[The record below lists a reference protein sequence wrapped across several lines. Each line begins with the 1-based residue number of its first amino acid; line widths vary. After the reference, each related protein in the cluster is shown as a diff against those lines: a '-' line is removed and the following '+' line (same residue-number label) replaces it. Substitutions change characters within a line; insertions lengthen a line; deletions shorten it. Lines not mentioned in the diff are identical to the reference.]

1 MRLLSLHCTTPL
13 LTVRRED
20 THSQIVRMQYI
31 YIQRKVQHG
40 FSFPPTARICCLI
53 QLLCVR
59 IFLSPDFHSSCLVTF
74 SVTPSKCQRT
84 SLLLRRQDSNLH
96 EYLSDFVCY
105 VVSSQIDK
113 RSLHQRTILPERL
126 PIPPRR
132 HLPAVITTAT
142 FRYSISKQYGL
153 YCCRTGRIQYVISCQ
168 VHSISIPRPSCSF
181 YFRDDVLFWQS
192 VYPAILQRCVVC
204 GNLPFKLAVHSPNA
218 TPIITLATIIV
229 SPVSSS
235 GIIHLSLLLFISLCF
250 LGLIVQYFLLRS
262 SICFSPC

>member
-1 MRLLSLHCTTPL
+1 MIIVIHSLVRLLSLHCTTPL

-105 VVSSQIDK
+105 AVSCRVDEH
-113 RSLHQRTILPERL
+113 SLHQLIILPERL
-126 PIPPRR
+126 
-132 HLPAVITTAT
+132 TNSAT
-142 FRYSISKQYGL
+142 SRFAGCDHDS
-153 YCCRTGRIQYVISCQ
+153 
-168 VHSISIPRPSCSF
+168 HFP
-181 YFRDDVLFWQS
+181 LF
-192 VYPAILQRCVVC
+192 
-204 GNLPFKLAVHSPNA
+204 NFK
-218 TPIITLATIIV
+218 TIW
-229 SPVSSS
+229 
-235 GIIHLSLLLFISLCF
+235 SLLLSYRSHPVRNILSSTLYFYSTSIL
-250 LGLIVQYFLLRS
+250 LFLL
-262 SICFSPC
+262 